1 MQSVTTIGFN
11 YKFCFIL
18 LSYNLFINKFMSL
31 ETDQVGKL
39 QPNFLGILMS

>member
-11 YKFCFIL
+11 YKFCFVL
-18 LSYNLFINKFMSL
+18 YNLFINKFMSL